1 MEGAGIQLL
10 PAFPYTD
17 PLLAAVDTLDQF
29 LQPKLINFIYFLL
42 VIWLAQGQLWA
53 SDKAEAALLI
63 QC

>member
-1 MEGAGIQLL
+1 MEGRGIQLL

-29 LQPKLINFIYFLL
+29 LQPKLINLIFLS

-53 SDKAEAALLI
+53 SDKAELASFI